1 MFSKLSPT
9 ITIISFFRIYFTLIH
24 IGYEP
29 ECRDLQLS
37 SRCKITPIVKIA
49 ECFCIKNTV
58 FLWQKHFVSIM
69 ETQCF
74 YVENTT
80 HLIANDKL
88 YNKLEL
94 FSIYHILLC
103 CDYLPKSTHLIK

>member
-1 MFSKLSPT
+1 M
-9 ITIISFFRIYFTLIH
+9 
-24 IGYEP
+24 
-29 ECRDLQLS
+29 
-37 SRCKITPIVKIA
+37 
-49 ECFCIKNTV
+49 
-58 FLWQKHFVSIM
+58 
-69 ETQCF
+69 F

-80 HLIANDKL
+80 HLIANDKP